1 MKKLAILG
9 GTPLIQET
17 IKPFISLNNDDI
29 AAATRVIQSGCLS
42 GYLGSPSDKF
52 YGGIE
57 VKKLEKDWCERFQV
71 AHSISVNSA
80 TSGLIA
86 AIGAIGI
93 SPGDEVI
100 VPPYTMSATVI
111 APLFYGAIPVF
122 VDIEDEYFCIDPVLV
137 EQAITPKTKAIIAV
151 NLFGHPAELSRL
163 RKIADKYGIYLI
175 EDNAQ
180 AILAKENNKFSGTIG
195 HIGVFSLNVHKHLN
209 VGEGGIVVTND
220 DELAKRL
227 QLIRNHG
234 ENASEWMGLQDLTN
248 IIGYN
253 FRLSEIHAAIAQVQL
268 SKLDDLTQRVMEMGE
283 GLSEGIKDLPGIKIP
298 SIRENCSHVYFMWS
312 CRFDMELIGISR
324 DLFCKALLA
333 EGLPIAQGYVKPLY
347 RLPTFQKR
355 MAIGKNAF
363 PFSLSDRT
371 YKDNQCDVVER
382 LHVKEL
388 FQFQPV
394 SWDVN
399 KQVLK
404 NIINTFYKVYE
415 ALPALKV
422 STELECE
429 H

>member
-9 GTPLIQET
+9 GAPLIKNT
-17 IKPFISLNNDDI
+17 MKPFVSLNNDDI

-71 AHSISVNSA
+71 AHTISVNSA

-86 AIGAIGI
+86 AIGAIGV

-122 VDIEDEYFCIDPVLV
+122 VDIEDEHFCIDPLLV
-137 EQAITPKTKAIIAV
+137 EQAITSKTKAIMAV
-151 NLFGHPAELSRL
+151 NLFGHPAKLTVL
-163 RKIADKYGIYLI
+163 RKIADKHGIYLI

-180 AILAKENNKFSGTIG
+180 AILAKENDKFSGTIG
-195 HIGVFSLNVHKHLN
+195 HLGVFSLNVHKHLN
-209 VGEGGIVVTND
+209 VGEGGVVVTND
-220 DELAKRL
+220 NELAKRL

-234 ENASEWMGLQDLTN
+234 ENAGEWMGIEDLTN
-248 IIGYN
+248 TIGYN

-268 SKLDDLTQRVMEMGE
+268 SKLDVLTKRVMEIGK
-283 GLSEGIKDLPGIKIP
+283 GLSEGLKDLPGIKTP

-312 CRFDMELIGISR
+312 CRFDDEVIGISR

-333 EGLPIAQGYVKPLY
+333 EGVPIAQGYVKPLY

-355 MAIGKNAF
+355 KAIGRESF
-363 PFSLSDRT
+363 PFSLSDRVYT
-371 YKDNQCDVVER
+371 ENNCPVVER
-382 LHVKEL
+382 LHFKEL

-399 KQVLK
+399 KQALN
-404 NIINTFYKVYE
+404 NIINAFYKVYE
-415 ALPALKV
+415 ALPALKAAA
-422 STELECE
+422 ELECE